1 MFITYLFK
9 NYQSENNLNMISSEN
24 DTDNQDFQ
32 EIINLN
38 YLFNTIAN
46 EKEENEYLKSLK
58 NFFNDFFSISSALYN
73 RFNELYDKFFYE
85 KHNFVINSPIYKLD
99 YAIKKILK
107 IHLNFLKSMVSNSDI
122 ISSIQNNIDKL
133 CYTIK
138 NLPSKINKISVKN
151 NSIDESTHLT
161 DSLNLLLKNLEMKII
176 DEYVSK
182 KYNKHILG
190 VNNKDTIENLVISIR
205 YLENSLLNILKERKV
220 QYFDDLKL
228 HENKIN
234 KSFDEINKIL
244 ENYISYIKDSVK
256 IFKDEITNLENEKKS
271 MNMNKEKDTGDTYTL
286 SKNEFIMKDSEINRL
301 KYKIH
306 IIKFPKINLLI
317 PDENKE
323 KNKNE
328 EQNNETKNN
337 KENND
342 DLKSSK
348 FKERSLYLNER
359 DIYEIISKLYSY
371 NFFILDTSQYDLN
384 IAKGK
389 VESFDLSN
397 QLLSYLE
404 KGEDKQKMLENNYDE
419 LIKSIDEKIL
429 SNIENTKIFFVIL
442 NNFRSK
448 AKNLFSPKLY
458 DIIIYIYNK
467 TLDYLLVNSD
477 NNLEDLMIILSQTYY
492 KIIEGQKVYLCQNIK
507 SHEIYKR
514 KDFWE
519 RNIINKIEEE
529 FNLRKKISKN
539 INVKLA
545 KEKIEES
552 ILAKLLPFENIMIE
566 FNFPKNQIIEILE
579 LVFKKYECGE
589 NIKEQALSFLNASVN
604 YS

>member
-1 MFITYLFK
+1 MIP
-9 NYQSENNLNMISSEN
+9 SENNV
-24 DTDNQDFQ
+24 DNKDIQ

-38 YLFNTIAN
+38 YLFNTVAN
-46 EKEENEYLKSLK
+46 EKEVNEYLQSLK
-58 NFFNDFFSISSALYN
+58 NMFNDFFSISSALYN
-73 RFNELYDKFFYE
+73 RFNELYDNFINE

-107 IHLNFLKSMVSNSDI
+107 THLDYLKSMVSNSEI
-122 ISSIQNNIDKL
+122 ICSIQDTIDKL
-133 CYTIK
+133 CNTIK

-151 NSIDESTHLT
+151 NSIDESTNLT
-161 DSLNLLLKNLEMKII
+161 DSLNLLLKNLEMKIV

-190 VNNKDTIENLVISIR
+190 VNNKDTIDNLVMSVS

-234 KSFDEINKIL
+234 KSFDDINKII

-256 IFKDEITNLENEKKS
+256 IFNDEIINLENEKKS
-271 MNMNKEKDTGDTYTL
+271 MNMNKEKDTSETYML
-286 SKNEFIMKDSEINRL
+286 SKNEYILKDSEINRL
-301 KYKIH
+301 KYKIQ
-306 IIKFPKINLLI
+306 ILKFPKINLQV

-323 KNKNE
+323 QNKNE
-328 EQNNETKNN
+328 EQNIEPKNG
-337 KENND
+337 KENNN

-371 NFFILDTSQYDLN
+371 NFFIVDKSQYDLN

-389 VESFDLSN
+389 VEAFDLSH
-397 QLLSYLE
+397 QLLSYLD
-404 KGEDKQKMLENNYDE
+404 KGEDKQNILENNFDE
-419 LIKSIDEKIL
+419 LIKSINEKIV
-429 SNIENTKIFFVIL
+429 NRIENIRVFFVIL
-442 NNFRSK
+442 NNFRAK

-467 TLDYLLVNSD
+467 TLDYLMENSD
-477 NNLEDLMIILSQTYY
+477 RNLEDLMIILSQTYY
-492 KIIEGQKVYLCQNIK
+492 KIIDGKKYYLCHDIK

-529 FNLRKKISKN
+529 FNLRKKNSKN
-539 INVKLA
+539 INGKTN

-552 ILAKLLPFENIMIE
+552 ILAKILPFENIMIE
-566 FNFPKNQIIEILE
+566 FNLPKNQIIEILE
-579 LVFKKYECGE
+579 LVFKKYECSE
-589 NIKEQALSFLNASVN
+589 NIKEQALSFLNTRKNSQ
-604 YS
+604 